1 MEELTREQASRLIS
15 EIENL
20 YSSIVKLDTFIQ
32 NVDTNNLTNE
42 MKEYLD
48 ICNKQL
54 GAMYNYEDML
64 RERLVIL
71 LTKNI

>member
-48 ICNKQL
+48 ICNKQIC
-54 GAMYNYEDML
+54 AMSDYENML

>member
-1 MEELTREQASRLIS
+1 MEELTREQANRLIS
-15 EIENL
+15 EIESL
-20 YSSIVKLDTFIQ
+20 YASISKLDTFIQ
-32 NVDTNNLTNE
+32 STDTNNLTNE
-42 MKEYLD
+42 MKQYLEL
-48 ICNKQL
+48 CNKQL

>member
-42 MKEYLD
+42 MKAYLEL
-48 ICNKQL
+48 CNKQL
-54 GAMYNYEDML
+54 DAMFMYKEAL
-64 RERLVIL
+64 SERLIIL
-71 LTKNI
+71 MTHSI

>member
-20 YSSIVKLDTFIQ
+20 YSSIVKLDTFMRTI
-32 NVDTNNLTNE
+32 DTSNLTNE
-42 MKEYLD
+42 MKHYLEL
-48 ICNKQL
+48 CNKQL
-54 GAMYNYEDML
+54 DAMFIYRDML
-64 RERLVIL
+64 KERLVIL

>member
-1 MEELTREQASRLIS
+1 MEELTREQANRLIS

-20 YSSIVKLDTFIQ
+20 YAGIDKLERFIQ
-32 NVDTNNLTNE
+32 STDTNNLTNE
-42 MKEYLD
+42 MKQYLEL
-48 ICNKQL
+48 CNKQL
-54 GAMYNYEDML
+54 GAMYAYEDML

>member
-1 MEELTREQASRLIS
+1 MEELTREQANRLIS

-20 YSSIVKLDTFIQ
+20 YSSIVKLDTFMQ
-32 NVDTNNLTNE
+32 TVDTSNLTNE
-42 MKEYLD
+42 MKQYLEL
-48 ICNKQL
+48 CSRQL
-54 GAMYNYEDML
+54 DAMSDYENML

>member
-20 YSSIVKLDTFIQ
+20 YSSIVKLDTFIL
-32 NVDTNNLTNE
+32 NVDTSSLTNE
-42 MKEYLD
+42 MKAYLEL
-48 ICNKQL
+48 CNKQL
-54 GAMYNYEDML
+54 DAMFMYKEAL